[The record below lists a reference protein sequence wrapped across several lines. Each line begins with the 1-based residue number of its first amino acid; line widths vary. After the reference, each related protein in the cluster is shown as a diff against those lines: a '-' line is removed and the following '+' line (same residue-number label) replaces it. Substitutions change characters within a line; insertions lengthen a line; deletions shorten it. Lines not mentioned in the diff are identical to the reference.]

1 MKSAL
6 FSIIAVGMTFLMSY
20 DEGLSKK
27 NLLDYDSERNYK
39 RGTYLIVLSNPDLY
53 NYFEEYS
60 LGGPYTW
67 NFINLKKTQ
76 GFDVEVISFREGND
90 NGLIGINGSSAQ
102 DLKNYLI
109 DYYDTNPMLEYVLL
123 VGDENQ
129 SNDDYNIPTF
139 IIPSYNEGGDYDQ
152 TDYPYTFW
160 GNDTGQNGQDAYD
173 PKFFIGRW
181 SIANLGE
188 LANIIVRN
196 CNYADLSL
204 AGLDYYD
211 ASKLNDALVVA
222 GSFSDAP
229 EPSGWPV
236 TPLWTTKWVKEELF
250 EYGYNNISEALYYYD
265 SETGSVVDNT
275 NSNIISA
282 LESGVGVVNYRGWGD
297 ATGWHK
303 PDFHLDDIEGL
314 NSNIEM
320 PVVFSFVCNT
330 GDFGNETQPKCFGEF
345 LLTAGSAL
353 QPKGAVAVIG
363 PSDLDTDT
371 RFNNV
376 LCGAMWDGLLEHKVD
391 ELAPALHYG
400 KQAVHHE
407 FEGLIATDNF
417 TNIPYF
423 YHHVYGT
430 LGDPSLSVWLGEPVE
445 MSSEFDQNQNL
456 GHDYIST
463 IIYDDNGNP
472 LIDVVGVVMKDGEII
487 GKSLSNQDGYL
498 DIDLSG
504 LEISSSVKLYLNKS
518 QFRQKKYDLIFE
530 TDDNSS
536 FVQHDYIPEDI
547 SIPDYGYIF
556 IDSNSDHPNKPT
568 YNWIEINPEKSD
580 NYMGQNL
587 GLDDDSHT
595 VDPVSIGFDFQFYGE
610 TYNQLTVGSNG
621 WASFLPCL
629 DGNND
634 GDCDVIDHFYNNSIT
649 APIGPYGLLAPF
661 YDDLDD
667 NEGIEPFNVF
677 SYQDSDLHRFIV
689 QWDNLPN
696 GEKDDTC
703 ILGDDTSCPKETF
716 QLILF
721 DPDYYPTDTG
731 DGIIKFQY
739 KEVYNVDDHGCTIG
753 IESSDKNR
761 GVEYVFNQDYH
772 PDASPWSPLDEDLGW
787 GNYGYSIEELAI
799 QFMTE
804 SAAILG
810 DANFDSS
817 VNILDLIIMV
827 NHIVGNIVL
836 PNTDTLDYNQDSVVN
851 ILDVTL
857 IIDDIISGS

>member
-1 MKSAL
+1 MKSFL
-6 FSIIAVGMTFLMSY
+6 FSIIAVSATFLMSY
-20 DEGLSKK
+20 DEALSKK
-27 NLLDYDSERNYK
+27 NLLDYDSERAYK

-53 NYFEEYS
+53 NYFEN
-60 LGGPYTW
+60 YTLSQFSW
-67 NFINLKKTQ
+67 RFIELKKTQ
-76 GFDVEVISFREGND
+76 GFDVDVISFREGND
-90 NGLIGINGSSAQ
+90 DGLVGINGTNAQ
-102 DLKNYLI
+102 DLKDYLI
-109 DYYDTNPMLEYVLL
+109 EYYSNNPMLEYVLL

-160 GNDTGQNGQDAYD
+160 GDDTGQNGLDAYD

-211 ASKLNDALVVA
+211 SSKLNDALVVA

-282 LESGVGVVNYRGWGD
+282 LGSGVGVVNYRGWGD

-314 NSNIEM
+314 NSSIEM

-330 GDFGNETQPKCFGEF
+330 GDFGNETQPKCFGEY

-423 YHHVYGT
+423 YHHVYGS
-430 LGDPSLSVWLGEPVE
+430 LGDPSLSVWLGEPAE
-445 MSSEFDQNQNL
+445 MSSEFDNASDL
-456 GHDYIST
+456 GHDYIS
-463 IIYDDNGNP
+463 IIVTDSNGNP

-518 QFRQKKYDLIFE
+518 QFRQKKYDIVFE

-536 FVQHDYIPEDI
+536 FVQHSYIPEDI
-547 SIPDYGYIF
+547 SIPDYGYTF
-556 IDSNSDHPNKPT
+556 TDSNSDSPNKPD
-568 YNWIEINPEKSD
+568 YNWIEINPEEQV
-580 NYMGQNL
+580 YLGENL
-587 GLDDDSHT
+587 GLVDDSST
-595 VDPVSIGFDFQFYGE
+595 LTSIGFDFRFYGQDF
-610 TYNQLTVGSNG
+610 NQMTVGSNG

-629 DGNND
+629 DGNDD
-634 GDCDVIDHFYNNSIT
+634 GECEVIDHFYNNSIT

-667 NEGIEPFNVF
+667 NGGTEPFNVF
-677 SYQDSDLHRFIV
+677 VYQDTEFNRFVI
-689 QWDNLPN
+689 QWDNLAN
-696 GEKDDTC
+696 GQWDEIC
-703 ILGDDTSCPKETF
+703 VLGNDESCPKETF

-721 DPDYYPTDTG
+721 DPAYYPTSTG
-731 DGIIKFQY
+731 EGIIKFQY
-739 KEVYNVDDHGCTIG
+739 KKAYNVDDHGCTIG
-753 IESSDKNR
+753 IESPDKDQ
-761 GVEYVFNQDYH
+761 GVEYVFNKTYH
-772 PDASPWSPLDEDLGW
+772 PNASQWDALDESLGW
-787 GNYGYSIEELAI
+787 GSDGLYVEQLAI
-799 QFMTE
+799 EFI
-804 SAAILG
+804 SGDLLFLG
-810 DANFDSS
+810 DANLDSNI
-817 VNILDLIIMV
+817 NILDLIIIV
-827 NHIVGNIVL
+827 NHIIGNSLVS
-836 PNTDTLDYNQDSVVN
+836 NTSILDYNQDSFID
-851 ILDVTL
+851 ILDVTS
-857 IIDDIISGS
+857 IISDIIQGD